1 MFARLK
7 EKLAGA
13 ASRMSGRTDLLEAT
27 CAACALTAA
36 ADGDIA
42 DSEVGAIMDAL
53 TNHPTLSVAFKASQI
68 EQCADGMLKRA
79 KGGLM
84 GRRGLQKEIEQAVG
98 KSTADDL
105 ELILCVAIDV
115 SRSDGQGVGAEEQK
129 VLGNIATTLRLDLRS
144 YLNA

>member
-13 ASRMSGRTDLLEAT
+13 SSRMSGRTDLLEAT

-36 ADGDIA
+36 ADGDIK
-42 DSEVGAIMDAL
+42 DDEVGSIMEAL
-53 TNHPTLSVAFKASQI
+53 TNHPTLSTAFKPSQI
-68 EQCADGMLKRA
+68 EQCADAMLKRA

-98 KSTADDL
+98 KSTSDDL

-115 SRSDGQGVGAEEQK
+115 ARADGEGVGGEELK
-129 VLGNIATTLRLDLRS
+129 VLGGVANILRLDLRS

>member
-1 MFARLK
+1 MFGIFK
-7 EKLAGA
+7 EKMKGA

-27 CAACALTAA
+27 CAACALTAS
-36 ADGDIA
+36 ADGDIK
-42 DSEVGAIMDAL
+42 DNEVTAMIEGL
-53 TNHPTLSVAFKASQI
+53 TNHPTLSAAFKPSQI

-98 KSTADDL
+98 KSTSDDL
-105 ELILCVAIDV
+105 ELILCIAIDLA
-115 SRSDGQGVGAEEQK
+115 RADGEGVGAEEMK
-129 VLGNIATTLRLDLRS
+129 VLGGIATTLRLDLRS